1 MSSSNAITSMRRR
14 LFSKKVATFMICL
27 CVASILWVV
36 HALNINYKY
45 SLSVPVQ
52 FLNLPSNK
60 LIVGD
65 LPDKLQIDIKASG
78 LKLLLISLKSN
89 LNQLTIDFNS
99 LKTNAKSQAYSISN
113 GNFDLKSA
121 INFNVDIIKIRP
133 DTLFFFL
140 NKGNSKLVP
149 VKPNLVTNCTA
160 GYSIVS
166 KPTVV
171 PAYINVT
178 GDSLALLK
186 LDTIYTQLMNLKDIH
201 QNYSSQVAL
210 KKTASNINYTTKE
223 VQVSFEVDRL
233 TETSLKIPIQMQ
245 NKSTNET
252 IKLMPDYVTIS
263 YLVAMKEYDNI
274 DVNSFKA
281 VVNFNQ
287 IKLKQK
293 TLPVEVIRI
302 PSEVKVLK
310 IEPSHISYL
319 IYKK

>member
-14 LFSKKVATFMICL
+14 LFSKKVVTFMICL

-45 SLSVPVQ
+45 SLRVPVQ
-52 FLNLPSNK
+52 FLNLPTNK

-78 LKLLLISLKSN
+78 LKLLLISLNSN

-113 GNFDLKSA
+113 GNFDLKSS
-121 INFNVDIIKIRP
+121 INFDVDILKIRP

-149 VKPNLVTNCTA
+149 VKPNLIADCTA
-160 GYSIVS
+160 GYSVIS
-166 KPTVV
+166 KPTVI

-186 LDTIYTQLMNLKDIH
+186 LDTIYTQLVKLKDVQ
-201 QNYSSQVAL
+201 QNYSSVVAL

-233 TETSLKIPIQMQ
+233 TEGSLKIPIQLQ
-245 NKSTNET
+245 NKTTNET

-293 TLPVEVIRI
+293 ILQVEMTRI
-302 PSEVKVLK
+302 PSEVKILK